1 MSIVVG
7 RHIACRL
14 TYAPVARKL
23 PQGWAV
29 ADVVTDAPLRPEP
42 PAVDAPVTGERGCD
56 AFVDGV
62 PHTLAHDQ
70 QGHEE
75 ITEDDNSRK
84 EIMDRDGVLQ
94 ALEAGEFDGISHDY
108 QPYAGYQKNTTHQ
121 LSMSVS
127 GGTIEVTKITR
138 GKFFDGKENTRF
150 EERSPDYL
158 TGNGAADFIEQHPY
172 YFSLARPDLF

>member
-1 MSIVVG
+1 VSIVVG
-7 RHIACRL
+7 WHIACRL

-75 ITEDDNSRK
+75 ITEDDDSRK

-94 ALEAGEFDGISHDY
+94 ALEAGEFDGTSHDY
-108 QPYAGYQKNTTHQ
+108 QPYAR
-121 LSMSVS
+121 VP
-127 GGTIEVTKITR
+127 
-138 GKFFDGKENTRF
+138 KEHHPPAID
-150 EERSPDYL
+150 ERVRR
-158 TGNGAADFIEQHPY
+158 HH
-172 YFSLARPDLF
+172 